1 MLKLIK
7 GALVYAPEY
16 LGTQDI
22 LIADSRILKIDRDIP
37 AEEAYDVEVLDGT
50 GKLLFPG
57 FIDSHVHILGGG
69 GEGGY
74 HTRTPEIMLTDI
86 TMGGVTT
93 VVGCL
98 GTDGTTRS
106 MASLLAKARGLEEEG
121 ISAYIYTGSYQIP
134 VRTLTGSIVDDLI
147 LIDKVI
153 GCGEI
158 AISDHRS
165 SQPTREEFAR
175 IAGDTRTGGILSGKA
190 GLVNI
195 HMGDGPRM
203 LSYLRY
209 VAEET
214 EIPPSN
220 MLPTHINRSTRL
232 LKDGIDYA
240 RSLGGYV
247 DLTTSSDPDYLEE
260 DEVKA
265 STGLRL
271 MLEQGVPEHQITF
284 SSDGQGSI
292 PVFDRDGVFLGLGVG
307 KVTSL
312 YREVRDAILT
322 EKVDITKALK
332 PVTEN
337 PASLLKLNR
346 KGRIA
351 PGKDAD
357 LVLAEKN
364 SLNIHTVLAK
374 GQIMIREGCV
384 VRKGTF
390 E

>member
-1 MLKLIK
+1 MKLIQ
-7 GALVYAPEY
+7 GAAVYAPEY
-16 LGTQDI
+16 LGVRDVLI
-22 LIADSRILKIDRDIP
+22 EGSRIRKIADKIP
-37 AEEAYDVEVLDGT
+37 VAEAYEVQVIDGN
-50 GKLLFPG
+50 GMLLFPG
-57 FIDSHVHILGGG
+57 FIDGHVHILGGG

-86 TMGGVTT
+86 TSGGVTT

-98 GTDGTTRS
+98 GTDGTTRT

-121 ISAYIYTGSYQIP
+121 ITAYIYTGSYQVP
-134 VRTLTGSIVDDLI
+134 VRTLTGSILDDLV
-147 LIDKVI
+147 LIDKVV

-158 AISDHRS
+158 ALSDHRS
-165 SQPTREEFAR
+165 SQPTCEEFAR
-175 IAGDTRTGGILSGKA
+175 IVGDTRVGGILSGKA

-195 HMGDGPRM
+195 HMGDGERM
-203 LSYLRY
+203 LSCLRY
-209 VAEET
+209 VVKNT

-232 LKDGIDYA
+232 LKDGMDYA
-240 RSLGGYV
+240 KTLGGYV

-265 STGLRL
+265 STGLKFL
-271 MLEQGVPEHQITF
+271 LEQGVPEHQITF
-284 SSDGQGSI
+284 SSDGQGSMPI
-292 PVFDRDGVFLGLGVG
+292 FDRDGNFLGLGVG

-312 YREVRDAILT
+312 YREVRDAVLK
-322 EKVDITKALK
+322 EKVDITQALRT
-332 PVTEN
+332 VTAN
-337 PASLLKLNR
+337 PAALLKLTR

-351 PGKDAD
+351 VGCDAD
-357 LVLAEKN
+357 LVLVRQED
-364 SLNIHTVLAK
+364 LQIHTVLAK
-374 GQIMIREGCV
+374 GRRMVQNGAA

>member
-1 MLKLIK
+1 MLKLIR
-7 GALVYAPEY
+7 GATVYAPEF
-16 LGTQDI
+16 LGVQDV
-22 LIADSRILKIDRDIP
+22 LIADSRILKIAGDIP
-37 AEEAYDVEVLDGT
+37 VAAAYDVEVLDGR

-69 GEGGY
+69 GEGSY

-86 TMGGVTT
+86 TSGGVTT

-98 GTDGTTRS
+98 GTDGTTRN
-106 MASLLAKARGLEEEG
+106 MASLLAKARGLSEEG
-121 ISAYIYTGSYQIP
+121 ISTYIYTGSYQVP

-147 LIDKVI
+147 LIDKVV

-165 SQPTREEFAR
+165 SQPTKEEFAH
-175 IAGDTRTGGILSGKA
+175 IVGDTRVGGILSGKA

-209 VAEET
+209 VVEET

-232 LKDGIDYA
+232 LQDGIDYA
-240 RSLGGYV
+240 RTLGGYV

-265 STGLRL
+265 STGLRM
-271 MLEQGVPEHQITF
+271 MLEQGVPEYQITF
-284 SSDGQGSI
+284 SSDGQGSMPI
-292 PVFDRDGVFLGLGVG
+292 FDKSGVFLGLGVG

-312 YREVRDAILT
+312 YREVRDAILQ
-322 EKVDITKALK
+322 EKVGITQALK
-332 PVTEN
+332 PVTAN
-337 PASLLKLNR
+337 PAVLLKLDS

-357 LVLAEKN
+357 LVLVEEG
-364 SLNIHTVLAK
+364 SLTIHSVLAK
-374 GQIMIREGCV
+374 GQLMVQEGMAMK
-384 VRKGTF
+384 KGTF

>member
-1 MLKLIK
+1 MLKLIQ
-7 GALVYAPEY
+7 GASLYAPEP
-16 LGTQDI
+16 LGPKDVLT
-22 LIADSRILKIDRDIP
+22 AGSRILKIADEIP
-37 AEEAYDVEVLDGT
+37 AVKDYDVQVIDGR
-50 GKLLFPG
+50 GMLLFPG

-69 GEGGY
+69 GEGSY

-86 TMGGVTT
+86 TSGGVTT

-98 GTDGTTRS
+98 GTDGTTRN

-121 ISAYIYTGSYQIP
+121 ITAYIYTGSYQVP
-134 VRTLTGSIVDDLI
+134 VRTLTGSIMDDLI
-147 LIDKVI
+147 LIDKVV

-165 SQPTREEFAR
+165 SQPSREEFAR
-175 IAGDTRTGGILSGKA
+175 IVGDTRVGGILSGKA

-195 HMGDGPRM
+195 HMGDGDRM

-232 LKDGIDYA
+232 LQDGINYA
-240 RSLGGYV
+240 ATLGGYV
-247 DLTTSSDPDYLEE
+247 DLTTSSDPDFLEE

-271 MLEQGVPEHQITF
+271 MLEQGVPKKQITF

-292 PVFDRDGVFLGLGVG
+292 PIFGRDGTFLGLGVG
-307 KVTSL
+307 RVTSL
-312 YREVRDAILT
+312 YREVRDAILQ
-322 EKVDITKALK
+322 EKVDITTALL
-332 PVTEN
+332 PVTTN
-337 PASLLKLNR
+337 PADLLKLPS

-351 PGKDAD
+351 AGCDAD
-357 LVLAEKN
+357 LVLVDKDT
-364 SLNIHTVLAK
+364 LQIHTVLAK
-374 GQIMIREGCV
+374 GRLMVQEGLPV
-384 VRKGTF
+384 VKGTF